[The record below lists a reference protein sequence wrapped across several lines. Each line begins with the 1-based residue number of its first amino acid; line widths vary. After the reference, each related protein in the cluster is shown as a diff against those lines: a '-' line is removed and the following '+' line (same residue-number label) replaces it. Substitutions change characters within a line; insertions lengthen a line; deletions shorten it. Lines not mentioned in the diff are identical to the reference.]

1 MADTTSILK
10 GSFEDSLGRKLH
22 PDTDAERVAM
32 ADGKSLEAK
41 VAELLSMFSGYL
53 PLSGGG
59 TVSGRIN
66 VDNGRIDVNQW
77 GSLSAGS
84 DGFVLLGHNCYKHP
98 TNNKYYYRNAHDS
111 LGARGVIFRHG
122 GNSGVAWF
130 DTGLIAT
137 TADTEFTPDIK
148 SLTTP
153 DAELISGQDLNAITK
168 NGTYCGENLENAPDV
183 DWWYVWTQNLTNNS
197 TNYVCQIVSGVNRLA
212 MYFRIKRNGSWLGW
226 SQLLTESGGT
236 ISGTLNV
243 TGSLQVKGVRVP
255 AQYISAQAPSN
266 SQGADGDTW
275 DVYV

>member
-1 MADTTSILK
+1 MADTTSVLK

-66 VDNGRIDVNQW
+66 VDNGRIDVSQW
-77 GSLSAGS
+77 ASLSAGS

-98 TNNKYYYRNAHDS
+98 TNNKYYYRNTHDN
-111 LGARGVIFRHG
+111 LGAKGIVFRYG
-122 GNSGVAWF
+122 GNSGLAWF

-168 NGTYCGENLENAPDV
+168 NGSYCGEKLGNAPDV

-197 TNYVCQIVSGVNRLA
+197 ASYVCQIASGVNRMA
-212 MYFRIKRNGSWLGW
+212 MYFRIKLNGSWLGW

-243 TGSLQVKGVRVP
+243 TGSLQVRGASVP
-255 AQYISAQAPSN
+255 AQYISAQAPSS
-266 SQGADGDTW
+266 SQGSDGDTW